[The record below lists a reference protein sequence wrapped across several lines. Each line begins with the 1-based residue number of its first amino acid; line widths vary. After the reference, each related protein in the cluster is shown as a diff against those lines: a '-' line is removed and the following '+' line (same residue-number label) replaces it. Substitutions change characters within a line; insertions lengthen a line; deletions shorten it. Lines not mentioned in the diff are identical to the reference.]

1 MSQPNLES
9 VSAPSVLKKKPQ
21 MNIYTVL
28 LLIALV
34 SLLTGCVLLYLELN
48 TYGGFGAIKGRVSM
62 LGPSDIGSGGLRD
75 TLTQFTV

>member
-1 MSQPNLES
+1 
-9 VSAPSVLKKKPQ
+9 

-48 TYGGFGAIKGRVSM
+48 AYGGFSAIKGRVSM
-62 LGPSDIGSGGLRD
+62 LGETYRHLSPILR
-75 TLTQFTV
+75 V